1 MPGIVHV
8 AVDTEQTL
16 EPACLR
22 QNLVSIPLPPQL
34 GFGARITPVAS
45 ALGSFS

>member
-22 QNLVSIPLPPQL
+22 QNLVSIPPQL
-34 GFGARITPVAS
+34 DFGARITPVAS